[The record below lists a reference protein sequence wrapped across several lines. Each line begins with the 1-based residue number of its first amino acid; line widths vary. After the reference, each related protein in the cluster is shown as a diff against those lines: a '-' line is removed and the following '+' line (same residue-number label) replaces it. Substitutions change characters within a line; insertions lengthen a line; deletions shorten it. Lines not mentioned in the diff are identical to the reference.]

1 MLLLGILTVL
11 IYYLIP
17 LLTKAIPSVSLIGAL
32 SYFLGWDVPLLER
45 FHLNSKFTDWNPI
58 QYYTTRSIHLSS
70 AAVLA
75 VLGSI
80 DSLLTSVIADNMTKT
95 RHNSNRELIG
105 QGIGNASCCF
115 WGIPGAGAT
124 KVP

>member
-1 MLLLGILTVL
+1 VPIIGEIPSGIPNLQIGILFST
-11 IYYLIP
+11 IP
-17 LLTKAIPSVSLIGAL
+17 PEAYTLIG
-32 SYFLGWDVPLLER
+32 S
-45 FHLNSKFTDWNPI
+45 
-58 QYYTTRSIHLSS
+58 
-70 AAVLA
+70 AVLA

-105 QGIGNASCCF
+105 QGIGNMLAAAFGESLVQEQR
-115 WGIPGAGAT
+115 

>member
-1 MLLLGILTVL
+1 L
-11 IYYLIP
+11 I
-17 LLTKAIPSVSLIGAL
+17 IGAL
-32 SYFLGWDVPLLER
+32 TAIFLGWDVPIIGDSIW
-45 FHLNSKFTDWNPI
+45 NSKFTDWNPI
-58 QYYTTRSIHLSS
+58 QYYTTRSIHLNSRICRR
-70 AAVLA
+70 AG

-105 QGIGNASCCF
+105 QGIGNMLAAAFGESLVQEQR
-115 WGIPGAGAT
+115 

>member
-1 MLLLGILTVL
+1 L
-11 IYYLIP
+11 I
-17 LLTKAIPSVSLIGAL
+17 IGAL
-32 SYFLGWDVPLLER
+32 TAYFLGWDVPIIGEIPSGIPNLQIGILFSTIPPEA
-45 FHLNSKFTDWNPI
+45 
-58 QYYTTRSIHLSS
+58 YTLIVEY

-105 QGIGNASCCF
+105 QGIGNMLAAFGESLVQEQR
-115 WGIPGAGAT
+115 

>member
-1 MLLLGILTVL
+1 MGRAH
-11 IYYLIP
+11 YGE
-17 LLTKAIPSVSLIGAL
+17 IPSGIPNLQI
-32 SYFLGWDVPLLER
+32 D
-45 FHLNSKFTDWNPI
+45 PI
-58 QYYTTRSIHLSS
+58 QHYTTRSIHLNSR
-70 AAVLA
+70 VCRRVA

-105 QGIGNASCCF
+105 QGIGNMLAAAL
-115 WGIPGAGAT
+115 GNPQEQR

>member
-1 MLLLGILTVL
+1 MGCAH
-11 IYYLIP
+11 Y
-17 LLTKAIPSVSLIGAL
+17 
-32 SYFLGWDVPLLER
+32 WR
-45 FHLNSKFTDWNPI
+45 FHLNSKFTDWNLFSTIPEA
-58 QYYTTRSIHLSS
+58 YTLIVEY

-105 QGIGNASCCF
+105 QGIGNMLAAAFGESLVQEQR
-115 WGIPGAGAT
+115 

>member
-1 MLLLGILTVL
+1 
-11 IYYLIP
+11 
-17 LLTKAIPSVSLIGAL
+17 
-32 SYFLGWDVPLLER
+32 
-45 FHLNSKFTDWNPI
+45 
-58 QYYTTRSIHLSS
+58 
-70 AAVLA
+70 VLA

-105 QGIGNASCCF
+105 QGIGNMLAAA

-124 KVP
+124 KGTVVINAGGKTRISGAIHGLFY

>member
-1 MLLLGILTVL
+1 VL
-11 IYYLIP
+11 IYYLT
-17 LLTKAIPSVSLIGAL
+17 LLTKAIPSALAALIIGAL
-32 SYFLGWDVPLLER
+32 TAIFWDGMCPLGDSIWIPNLQIGIYSVLY
-45 FHLNSKFTDWNPI
+45 
-58 QYYTTRSIHLSS
+58 QAYTLIVEY

-95 RHNSNRELIG
+95 RHNSNREIG
-105 QGIGNASCCF
+105 QGIGNMLLLL

-124 KVP
+124 KGT